1 MKRWKLREEDQCPQC
16 QPAESKE
23 HITQCQDPETVEL
36 WTKALQNLDDWL
48 QKLNTDSMIWTKL
61 IIGLMKWNQ
70 VTDQGNEEYK
80 SQVAQEQNAL
90 GWDLLLEG
98 VASKQWRFQQE
109 QHWKT
114 YKSWKSSKQWA
125 MEQLK
130 KLMEC
135 GNTGTKHCMKNQ
147 RIGS

>member
-1 MKRWKLREEDQCPQC
+1 MKRWKLREEDQCTQC

-80 SQVAQEQNAL
+80 SQVAQEQNSL

-98 VASKQWRFQQE
+98 VASKNGDSNR
-109 QHWKT
+109 
-114 YKSWKSSKQWA
+114 S
-125 MEQLK
+125 
-130 KLMEC
+130 
-135 GNTGTKHCMKNQ
+135 NTGKPTSHGNLVNNGQ
-147 RIGS
+147 WNY